1 LGGLYP
7 IMKRRNVRSVESV
20 RSTEKPPVIKIG
32 IVEDNRSIRESL
44 RRILELSP
52 GFQCVCAAG
61 SGEEAL
67 AEFVTRQPD
76 VVLMDIN
83 LPRMSGI
90 ECTSHLRRLI
100 PDLQVIMLTVY
111 EDNERIFQALRAG
124 ARGYLLKRAGME
136 PERLLAAIREV
147 KEGGAPMNSAIARK
161 VVEAFQE
168 PAEPDQD
175 AAPLSQREK
184 EVLQLLCGGYANKE
198 IADQLHLSIETV
210 RDYLKSIYDKLHVR
224 SRTEAVLKA
233 LSASKQPPLRGT
245 ASSAPQP
252 G

>member
-1 LGGLYP
+1 
-7 IMKRRNVRSVESV
+7 MKKPNMAHVQAILSVEDKS
-20 RSTEKPPVIKIG
+20 VIKVA

-52 GFQCVCAAG
+52 GFQCVCAVGA
-61 SGEEAL
+61 GEEAL
-67 AEFVTRQPD
+67 REFPSRQPE

-90 ECTSHLRRLI
+90 ECTSQLRRLM
-100 PDLQVIMLTVY
+100 PGLQVIMLTVY

-136 PERLLAAIREV
+136 SERLLGAIREV

-168 PAEPDQD
+168 PAD
-175 AAPLSQREK
+175 ADADGPFAPLSRREK
-184 EVLQLLCGGYANKE
+184 EILELLCGGYANKE
-198 IADQLHLSIETV
+198 IAERLHLSIETV

-224 SRTEAVLKA
+224 SRTEAVVKA
-233 LSASKQPPLRGT
+233 LGAGKETALRAAPPPLR
-245 ASSAPQP
+245 PK
-252 G
+252 

>member
-1 LGGLYP
+1 MSSTGNTVP
-7 IMKRRNVRSVESV
+7 IKVA
-20 RSTEKPPVIKIG
+20 

-44 RRILELSP
+44 RRIIELSP
-52 GFQCVCAAG
+52 GFRCVCAVG

-67 AEFVTRQPD
+67 EELPPQQPE

-90 ECTSHLRRLI
+90 ECTEHLRRAM
-100 PDLQVIMLTVY
+100 PSVQVVMLTVY
-111 EDNERIFQALRAG
+111 EDNDKIFKALRAG

-136 PERLLAAIREV
+136 PGRLLEAIREV
-147 KEGGAPMNSAIARK
+147 KAGGAPMNSAIARK

-168 PAEPDQD
+168 PAETGGIFE
-175 AAPLSQREK
+175 PLSRREK
-184 EVLQLLCGGYANKE
+184 EVLELLCRGYANKE
-198 IADQLHLSIETV
+198 IGDSLHLSIETV

-233 LSASKQPPLRGT
+233 LQASKGATLPGSIPSL
-245 ASSAPQP
+245 ASR
-252 G
+252 

>member
-1 LGGLYP
+1 
-7 IMKRRNVRSVESV
+7 MK
-20 RSTEKPPVIKIG
+20 KPSLARVQFTPSAEDKTVIKVA

-52 GFQCVCAAG
+52 GFQCVCAVG
-61 SGEEAL
+61 TGEEAL
-67 AEFVTRQPD
+67 TEFALRQPE

-83 LPRMSGI
+83 LPKMSGI
-90 ECTSHLRRLI
+90 ECTGQLRQLM
-100 PDLQVIMLTVY
+100 PSLQVIMLTVY

-136 PERLLAAIREV
+136 PERLLGAIREV

-168 PAEPDQD
+168 PADTGKTLGM
-175 AAPLSQREK
+175 LSRREK
-184 EVLQLLCGGYANKE
+184 EILQLLCGGYANKE
-198 IADQLHLSIETV
+198 IADRLHLSIETV

-224 SRTEAVLKA
+224 SRTEAVVKA
-233 LSASKQPPLRGT
+233 LSAGKETISPRTPSTPSLG
-245 ASSAPQP
+245 
-252 G
+252 

>member
-1 LGGLYP
+1 VQTTP
-7 IMKRRNVRSVESV
+7 
-20 RSTEKPPVIKIG
+20 STEEKIVIKVA

-52 GFQCVCAAG
+52 GFQCVCAVG
-61 SGEEAL
+61 TGEEAFT
-67 AEFVTRQPD
+67 EFALQQPD

-83 LPRMSGI
+83 LPQMSGI
-90 ECTSHLRRLI
+90 ECTGRLRRLM
-100 PDLQVIMLTVY
+100 PSLQVIMLTIY

-136 PERLLAAIREV
+136 PERLLGAIREV

-168 PAEPDQD
+168 PAD
-175 AAPLSQREK
+175 AGDTLAPLSRREK
-184 EVLQLLCGGYANKE
+184 EILQLLCGGYANKE
-198 IADQLHLSIETV
+198 IADRLHLSIETV

-224 SRTEAVLKA
+224 SRTEAVVKT
-233 LSASKQPPLRGT
+233 LSAGKEAALPRTKSSLSPKQEAPVWGDSQHRGR
-245 ASSAPQP
+245 
-252 G
+252 

>member
-1 LGGLYP
+1 M
-7 IMKRRNVRSVESV
+7 MKPSIGRVQSIP
-20 RSTEKPPVIKIG
+20 STEDKSVIKVA
-32 IVEDNRSIRESL
+32 IVEDNRTIRQSL
-44 RRILELSP
+44 RRIIELSS

-61 SGEEAL
+61 TGEEAL
-67 AEFVTRQPD
+67 TEFPPRQPD

-90 ECTSHLRRLI
+90 ECTSQLRRLM
-100 PDLQVIMLTVY
+100 PGVQVIMLTVY

-136 PERLLAAIREV
+136 PERLLGAIREV
-147 KEGGAPMNSAIARK
+147 KAGGAPMNSAIARK

-168 PAEPDQD
+168 PAD
-175 AAPLSQREK
+175 AGDTFAPLSRREK
-184 EVLQLLCGGYANKE
+184 EILQLLCGGYANKE

-224 SRTEAVLKA
+224 SRTAAVVKA
-233 LSASKQPPLRGT
+233 LNAGKET
-245 ASSAPQP
+245 ALPRTTSTPSS